1 LKVSVPDLDDSS
13 FAPLFCTTPSA
24 ASHAPYPRSPVATR
38 RPRCPLFP
46 EWPLAA
52 VECLLPSRSLT
63 LLPCEHPSCAPLI
76 AHVQPCAHP
85 NCACTIATLNHSWH
99 TRCRVRFET
108 RLLSAVKL
116 TQHVRTRCGSSLS
129 PLIDIV
135 QPSPAAGRGWHVLH
149 TTTTCG
155 AISDGSAPAT
165 HVSPRAPPPGIFRL
179 FAIGELVGYK
189 PCAILA
195 ASWWVSGDG

>member
-1 LKVSVPDLDDSS
+1 MTNHPSPHSSSSTQRQPQLPRMRTVSSKS
-13 FAPLFCTTPSA
+13 CGNTA
-24 ASHAPYPRSPVATR
+24 ASLSTLSRV
-38 RPRCPLFP
+38 
-46 EWPLAA
+46 AA

-85 NCACTIATLNHSWH
+85 NCAGTIATLNPSWH

-149 TTTTCG
+149 TTTACG
-155 AISDGSAPAT
+155 AISAHDDGSAPAA
-165 HVSPRAPPPGIFRL
+165 HASPHPRAPGQVL
-179 FAIGELVGYK
+179 TL
-189 PCAILA
+189 
-195 ASWWVSGDG
+195 W

>member
-1 LKVSVPDLDDSS
+1 MKVSVPDLDDSS

-24 ASHAPYPRSPVATR
+24 ASHAPYPRRVLWQHGGLAVHSFRSGRSGV
-38 RPRCPLFP
+38 
-46 EWPLAA
+46 LAA
-52 VECLLPSRSLT
+52 FSISHT
-63 LLPCEHPSCAPLI
+63 LLCEHPSCAPLI

-85 NCACTIATLNHSWH
+85 NCAGTIATLNHSWH

-165 HVSPRAPPPGIFRL
+165 HVSPHPRAPAQVL
-179 FAIGELVGYK
+179 TH
-189 PCAILA
+189 
-195 ASWWVSGDG
+195 W

>member
-1 LKVSVPDLDDSS
+1 MTATTRFAHTLYRHPHRRTLWRTRLRDRERSDLLSS
-13 FAPLFCTTPSA
+13 RPNTA
-24 ASHAPYPRSPVATR
+24 ASLSTLSGV
-38 RPRCPLFP
+38 
-46 EWPLAA
+46 AA

-85 NCACTIATLNHSWH
+85 NCAGTIATLNHSWH

-165 HVSPRAPPPGIFRL
+165 HASPHPRAPGQVL
-179 FAIGELVGYK
+179 TH
-189 PCAILA
+189 
-195 ASWWVSGDG
+195 W

>member
-1 LKVSVPDLDDSS
+1 MTTHPSPHSSAQRLQLPRMHRILDES
-13 FAPLFCTTPSA
+13 CGNTA
-24 ASHAPYPRSPVATR
+24 ASLSTLSGV
-38 RPRCPLFP
+38 
-46 EWPLAA
+46 AA

-85 NCACTIATLNHSWH
+85 NCAGTIATLNHSWH

-149 TTTTCG
+149 TTTTCA
-155 AISDGSAPAT
+155 AISAYDDGSAPAT
-165 HVSPRAPPPGIFRL
+165 HA
-179 FAIGELVGYK
+179 
-189 PCAILA
+189 
-195 ASWWVSGDG
+195 

>member
-1 LKVSVPDLDDSS
+1 MKVSVPDLDDSS
-13 FAPLFCTTPSA
+13 LAPLSCTTPASCLACTLSLKACGNTA
-24 ASHAPYPRSPVATR
+24 AWLSTLSRV
-38 RPRCPLFP
+38 
-46 EWPLAA
+46 AA

-85 NCACTIATLNHSWH
+85 NCAGTIATLNHSWH

-108 RLLSAVKL
+108 RLLSAVQACA
-116 TQHVRTRCGSSLS
+116 TGWIRCGSSS
-129 PLIDIV
+129 TTMIDAA

-155 AISDGSAPAT
+155 AISVHEDGPAPAA
-165 HVSPRAPPPGIFRL
+165 HASPHPRAPRQVL
-179 FAIGELVGYK
+179 TH
-189 PCAILA
+189 
-195 ASWWVSGDG
+195 W

>member
-1 LKVSVPDLDDSS
+1 M
-13 FAPLFCTTPSA
+13 
-24 ASHAPYPRSPVATR
+24 
-38 RPRCPLFP
+38 
-46 EWPLAA
+46 
-52 VECLLPSRSLT
+52 ECLLPSRSLT

-85 NCACTIATLNHSWH
+85 NCAGTIATLNHSWH

-165 HVSPRAPPPGIFRL
+165 VYSLLASGT
-179 FAIGELVGYK
+179 
-189 PCAILA
+189 CAIVLRVHA
-195 ASWWVSGDG
+195 IQDTTYTRHKTDKTQDGRNSVHRIDGPEGNRGNASSVLSVLIMLMVLSERAQCALIMLIMLIMLVHAHHV

>member
-1 LKVSVPDLDDSS
+1 MTTHPSPHSS
-13 FAPLFCTTPSA
+13 AQRLQL
-24 ASHAPYPRSPVATR
+24 PRMHRILEVLWQHGGLAVHSFRSGRSGV
-38 RPRCPLFP
+38 
-46 EWPLAA
+46 LAA
-52 VECLLPSRSLT
+52 FSISHT
-63 LLPCEHPSCAPLI
+63 LLCEHPSCAPLI

-85 NCACTIATLNHSWH
+85 NCAGTIATLNHSWH

-108 RLLSAVKL
+108 RLLSAVKF

-155 AISDGSAPAT
+155 AISAHDDGTAPAA
-165 HVSPRAPPPGIFRL
+165 HASPHPRAPAQGHATHTRH
-179 FAIGELVGYK
+179 VGGRGRGPMY
-189 PCAILA
+189 I
-195 ASWWVSGDG
+195 